1 MTETKKKIDSQK
13 FEDVLQAAE
22 AIFAK
27 SPDWVV
33 FFREVLGLGGIAR
46 RTCPT
51 VEQLAEFE
59 HSDAYREIQRMLTRL
74 RAQPAKPPPKKAEPR
89 DPKATTPEPEG
100 KETAKTSK
108 ADETKVI
115 TVRLPM
121 SLLEAL
127 QEEAHEHRTSVNKL
141 CISKL
146 LQFID
151 HDLIPAR
158 QSGVREGTL

>member
-1 MTETKKKIDSQK
+1 MTDTKKKIDSRRC
-13 FEDVLQAAE
+13 EDVLQAAE
-22 AIFAK
+22 ELFAK
-27 SPDWVV
+27 SPDWVA

-46 RTCPT
+46 RTFPA

-74 RAQPAKPPPKKAEPR
+74 RAQPVRPQRKKTEARDLKLVSPEAEGR
-89 DPKATTPEPEG
+89 
-100 KETAKTSK
+100 ETAKTPK
-108 ADETKVI
+108 AEETKVI
-115 TVRLPM
+115 TVRLPA

-146 LQFID
+146 LQYID

-158 QSGVREGTL
+158 QSGVQEGTL